1 MQCRLFW
8 FFPAISK
15 LHLKLKI
22 TVLTT
27 WWLIFNYFSSTFS
40 LFEILLFDRVCR
52 KYLKAV
58 ARVTART
65 QLSSECERL
74 SRLQFQ
80 LLYTALSP
88 EHWNH
93 WCLRINIE
101 NTQQKNLFN
110 SIRGRSS
117 ILFVSKV
124 RIGWVSVLSVYI
136 WISCTGSA
144 PHQPLS
150 AGPTLTDVEDLSS
163 ELTIPPRSH
172 QLNNPSWEEEQLG
185 VVSFLVS
192 CQCWWWRH
200 WCIYFILEF
209 FTEN

>member
-1 MQCRLFW
+1 MLNFKEKRRGINYYIHKSMQCRLFW

-22 TVLTT
+22 TVQTT
-27 WWLIFNYFSSTFS
+27 WWLIFNYFSNTFS

-101 NTQQKNLFN
+101 NTQKNIKFYQRKIFN
-110 SIRGRSS
+110 I
-117 ILFVSKV
+117 
-124 RIGWVSVLSVYI
+124 
-136 WISCTGSA
+136 
-144 PHQPLS
+144 
-150 AGPTLTDVEDLSS
+150 
-163 ELTIPPRSH
+163 
-172 QLNNPSWEEEQLG
+172 
-185 VVSFLVS
+185 
-192 CQCWWWRH
+192 
-200 WCIYFILEF
+200 
-209 FTEN
+209 